1 MAQDDNPHPVTA
13 ASVRKRMLRT
23 SEEYWDRLQYGYRRA
38 VAAEYPNP
46 GRKDCP
52 GTDALQDLAER
63 NVRRQDLRT
72 DRRWKH
78 AMQCGPCYE
87 EYIVLRYGV
96 GVSKTRP
103 LAPNARDEKAR
114 SDLHA

>member
-1 MAQDDNPHPVTA
+1 
-13 ASVRKRMLRT
+13 MLRT
-23 SEEYWDRLQYGYRRA
+23 SEECWDRLQREYRRA

-52 GTDALQDLAER
+52 GTGALRDLAKR

-72 DRRWKH
+72 DLRWKH
-78 AMQCGPCYE
+78 TMQCGPCYE

-96 GVSKTRP
+96 GVSKTR
-103 LAPNARDEKAR
+103 APSRNTRYERTR

>member
-1 MAQDDNPHPVTA
+1 
-13 ASVRKRMLRT
+13 MLRT
-23 SEEYWDRLQYGYRRA
+23 SEEYWDWLQLEYRRA

-52 GTDALQDLAER
+52 GTDALRGLAEP
-63 NVRRQDLRT
+63 NVLRRDLRT

-78 AMQCGPCYE
+78 AVQCGPCYE
-87 EYIVLRYGV
+87 EYIALRYGV
-96 GVSKTRP
+96 GVSKTRAS
-103 LAPNARDEKAR
+103 APKTRYEKTR

>member
-1 MAQDDNPHPVTA
+1 M
-13 ASVRKRMLRT
+13 SRT
-23 SEEYWDRLQYGYRRA
+23 SEEYRDRLQWEYRRA

-52 GTDALQDLAER
+52 GTDALRDLAER

-78 AMQCGPCYE
+78 AVQCGPCYE
-87 EYIVLRYGV
+87 EYIALRYGV
-96 GVSKTRP
+96 GVSKTRAY
-103 LAPNARDEKAR
+103 APNTRFEKAR